1 MCGRATDQN
10 TGKSPLPFDLQI
22 LVCRAVWFLLHT
34 VCNRYIGRVLYLGQ
48 TLSPYRECSFLDL
61 PRKEPKEA
69 TRGEAQPFLFR
80 NCLQIG
86 TFLPEKKM
94 PSPLDSTPTLRSNRF
109 LFLFV
114 VVSLCDRKQGRL
126 IFKFPFI
133 ELFTKSAQILGSP
146 SGGAVAGGD

>member
-1 MCGRATDQN
+1 MV
-10 TGKSPLPFDLQI
+10 LPFLFSISLQI
-22 LVCRAVWFLLHT
+22 PVYGGVWFLLHT
-34 VCNRYIGRVLYLGQ
+34 VCNRYISRVLNLGQ

-133 ELFTKSAQILGSP
+133 ELFTNKHRPLPLTLGEVP
-146 SGGAVAGGD
+146 EGRRGQ